1 MSTTST
7 IEPAAI
13 HEADGLMHLIIT
25 FLAPMFLGVSGGDIK
40 FARAAAMQTV
50 RSYQARNQ
58 ADLIAIAQI
67 VAYGLAALG
76 SLSLSMGDDI
86 SVSMALRLRGNAN
99 ALNRSAEQNRRA
111 LREGRHDAGLPRMDG
126 AEVTAAADQID
137 HVSQADVLAG
147 LAETQRLVAE
157 QQSRPQSTPLAA
169 ATTNNP
175 LGPAMTTERDI
186 QAMWAN
192 AMTDV
197 AAEFTA
203 DLKPF
208 RRRNAS
214 WRQCASGRSA
224 PPPIRC
230 CPVPCHRAFSRGI
243 WPRSCSHIHR
253 TGRRKTADRVR

>member
-1 MSTTST
+1 MSATSTT
-7 IEPAAI
+7 EPAAI

-40 FARAAAMQTV
+40 FARTAAMQTV

-99 ALNRSAEQNRRA
+99 ALNRSAEHNRRA

-126 AEVTAAADQID
+126 AKVTAAADQID
-137 HVSQADVLAG
+137 HVSEADALAG
-147 LAETQRLVAE
+147 LAETQRLAAE
-157 QQSRPQSTPLAA
+157 QQSRPQNTPLAA
-169 ATTNNP
+169 ATTNTP
-175 LGPAMTTERDI
+175 FGPAMTTERDI

-203 DLKPF
+203 DLQTLPPQERKLATMRIRALSTTAHTLLSSTVPP
-208 RRRNAS
+208 RLQPGDLAAIMQPYPPNR
-214 WRQCASGRSA
+214 A
-224 PPPIRC
+224 PKNR
-230 CPVPCHRAFSRGI
+230 
-243 WPRSCSHIHR
+243 
-253 TGRRKTADRVR
+253 